1 MNREWTDDV
10 EFWTPVD
17 GQTRARIC
25 SVRRTD
31 EVEATGNGG
40 GGRLEVRER
49 ALPRLSALLSGA
61 TDKCL
66 HWNDFNLRIHS
77 GISPLILFL
86 DNRPL

>member
-1 MNREWTDDV
+1 MWSFGRQWTDKRVRASVLFDG
-10 EFWTPVD
+10 WT
-17 GQTRARIC
+17 
-25 SVRRTD
+25 TD

-66 HWNDFNLRIHS
+66 LWNDFNLRIHS
-77 GISPLILFL
+77 GISPLILIL

>member
-49 ALPRLSALLSGA
+49 ACARALCSAIGR
-61 TDKCL
+61 D
-66 HWNDFNLRIHS
+66 
-77 GISPLILFL
+77 
-86 DNRPL
+86 